1 MMATTAK
8 EAVKEKIDYE
18 TTLRQRDA
26 RIEQCRKVELVGEQK
41 NKTEIEMKRKQEA
54 LEHQRVEEQK
64 FTADADSKRQAEE
77 LERRRKEAQKEQKLK
92 ADAEALELHKRTMAL
107 EKEREDQLK
116 AEAEALN
123 RETDKLERERSEI
136 STRLETQRQLELEK
150 DRQKALQDKIEADKE
165 RRVILERQRQLEEA
179 QVRQGQIKD
188 QSAAEKEH
196 QAKIKDGLEETQRV
210 QNLKSGKTVVTSFR
224 DAELKYEPINGD
236 DYVERPP
243 TVKPDEKRYLLLS
256 GAIET
261 QNKNIIVCRYDSEY
275 DSPRESKIRKW
286 GFIAQGMGSYVPR
299 IGEQVRAIGK
309 ISDVIKA
316 TTVRGIPFY
325 MIVLQAVAIET
336 EDGQFHQP

>member
-1 MMATTAK
+1 MMTTTAK
-8 EAVKEKIDYE
+8 ESVKEKVDYE

-26 RIEQCRKVELVGEQK
+26 RIEQCRKVELAGEQK

-179 QVRQGQIKD
+179 RVRQGQIKD

-224 DAELKYEPINGD
+224 DAEFKYEPINGD

-256 GAIET
+256 GTIET

-325 MIVLQAVAIET
+325 MIVLQAIAIET